1 MRYHGDDGGGSQEGI
16 IGTVSGRI
24 HNETSRGGHGPISG
38 MSFFWRV
45 SRYGSGDYE
54 KRVPPMGAQGQEV
67 TEGQGV
73 GAIGRVGT
81 RRDRERDT
89 GKTAEKGVSR
99 WEMAGKERMRVSD
112 TGKMAKKGVSR
123 TE

>member
-1 MRYHGDDGGGSQEGI
+1 MDQAITRSACHQWARKVRKLLRD
-16 IGTVSGRI
+16 
-24 HNETSRGGHGPISG
+24 
-38 MSFFWRV
+38 
-45 SRYGSGDYE
+45 
-54 KRVPPMGAQGQEV
+54 K
-67 TEGQGV
+67 GV

-89 GKTAEKGVSR
+89 GKSAGNGVSR
-99 WEMAGKERMRVSD
+99 REMAGKERMRVSD